1 MIKRIMAEKLKKLAS
16 KLPVVSVI
24 GPRQSGK
31 TTLVRN
37 VFADM
42 DYVSLEDPDTREF
55 AINDPRG
62 FLASHNKGVVID
74 EVQRV
79 PHLFSYIQT
88 AVDSK
93 NKTGRFILTGSQNIL
108 LQENLSQTLA
118 GRVAILRLLPLSIEE
133 LKNTKYSLNSPE
145 KYLFTGLYPRIYDK
159 KIEPAD
165 WYPNYIQTYVER
177 DVRLI
182 KNISDLHAFQKFVKM
197 CAGRTGQCL
206 NLSSLGNDCGIT
218 HNTAK
223 SWLSILEATYLVFLI
238 RPYYRNLNKR
248 LIKMPKLYFYDT
260 GLACSLLGI
269 QTVAQLDTH
278 YLKGGLFESLVLSE
292 IIKDRFN
299 KGMEPN
305 CFYWRDRKGNEI
317 DCVMEAGD
325 SVLRVEIKAG
335 KTISEDFF
343 TGIRYWDKLAGETG
357 KNAFVVYGGDE
368 IQKRTSATILSW
380 RNITS
385 IFQSHK

>member
-1 MIKRIMAEKLKKLAS
+1 MIKRIMAEKLKVLAS
-16 KLPVVSVI
+16 KFPVVSVI

-37 VFADM
+37 VFADT

-55 AINDPRG
+55 AHSDPRG
-62 FLASHNKGVVID
+62 FLATHNKGAVID
-74 EVQRV
+74 EAQRV
-79 PHLFSYIQT
+79 PNLFSYIQT

-93 NKTGRFILTGSQNIL
+93 KGAGRFILTGSQNIL

-118 GRVAILRLLPLSIEE
+118 GRVAILRLLPLSIDE
-133 LKNTKYSLNSPE
+133 LKTTKYSLNSPE
-145 KYLFTGLYPRIYDK
+145 DCLFRGLYPRIYDK
-159 KIEPAD
+159 HINAAD

-197 CAGRTGQCL
+197 CAGRIGQCL
-206 NLSSLGNDCGIT
+206 NLSSLGDDCGIT

-238 RPYYRNLNKR
+238 RPYHRNLNKR
-248 LIKMPKLYFYDT
+248 LIKMPKMYFYDT

-269 QTVAQLDTH
+269 QNVAQLDTH
-278 YLKGGLFESLVLSE
+278 YLKGSLFESFVLSE
-292 IIKDRFN
+292 ILKDRFN
-299 KGMEPN
+299 KGIEPN
-305 CFYWRDRKGNEI
+305 CFYWRDKTGNEI
-317 DCVMEAGD
+317 DCIIETGE
-325 SVLRVEIKAG
+325 SVLSIEIKAG

-343 TGIRYWDKLAGETG
+343 AGLRYWRQLVRRAD
-357 KNAFVVYGGDE
+357 KNAYVIYGGDE
-368 IQKRTSATILSW
+368 NQKRSYGSVISW

-385 IFQSHK
+385 IFQRRK

>member
-16 KLPVVSVI
+16 KLPIVSVI

-62 FLASHNKGVVID
+62 FLANHNKGVVID
-74 EVQRV
+74 EAQRV

-118 GRVAILRLLPLSIEE
+118 GRVAVLRLLPLSIEE

-165 WYPNYIQTYVER
+165 WYPDYIQTYVER

-269 QTVAQLDTH
+269 QTVAQIDTH
-278 YLKGGLFESLVLSE
+278 YLKGGLFESFVLSE

-299 KGMEPN
+299 KGMELN

-368 IQKRTSATILSW
+368 NQKRTSATILSW
-380 RNITS
+380 RSITS
-385 IFQSHK
+385 IFQSL